1 MMETNQ
7 IICLCRFDILISYH
21 QLHIYTSN
29 FSESFLTLFNV
40 SVFFYI
46 VVLIYFRPE
55 YCFYL
60 DISFCYFEIYT
71 QEYVQSFHE

>member
-29 FSESFLTLFNV
+29 FSESFLTFISLCLF
-40 SVFFYI
+40 
-46 VVLIYFRPE
+46 YFRPE

>member
-29 FSESFLTLFNV
+29 FSESFLILFNV

-46 VVLIYFRPE
+46 VVLILFPSRILFLFR
-55 YCFYL
+55 
-60 DISFCYFEIYT
+60 YFEIYT